1 MAGHGSGIA
10 TDGQDERMPF
20 TPSRITAIL
29 LAVRWALAPAALL
42 IGRTI
47 PDFPCSVVYD
57 IPREPAY
64 PIPGRPVAAFLALL
78 AFLGWCLTPQTERS
92 TATTLPS
99 SSA

>member
-1 MAGHGSGIA
+1 
-10 TDGQDERMPF
+10 MPF

-29 LAVRWALAPAALL
+29 LAVRWAFAPAALL
-42 IGRTI
+42 IGRMI
-47 PDFPCSVVYD
+47 PTLPRSVVQS
-57 IPREPAY
+57 ILCEPTY
-64 PIPGRPVAAFLALL
+64 PIPGMPVAAFLAVL

>member
-1 MAGHGSGIA
+1 MDGHGSVVA
-10 TDGQDERMPF
+10 TYGQDERMPF

-29 LAVRWALAPAALL
+29 LAVRSAFAPAALL
-42 IGRTI
+42 IGRMI
-47 PDFPCSVVYD
+47 PDFPCSVVHD
-57 IPREPAY
+57 IPREPTY
-64 PIPGRPVAAFLALL
+64 PTPGMPVAAFLAAL